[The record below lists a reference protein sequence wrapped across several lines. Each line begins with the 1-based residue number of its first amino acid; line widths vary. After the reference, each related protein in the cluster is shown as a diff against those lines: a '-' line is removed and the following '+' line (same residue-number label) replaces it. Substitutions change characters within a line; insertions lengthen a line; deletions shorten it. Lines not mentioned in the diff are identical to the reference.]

1 MASRLIACMALL
13 YALGTVTGCSKVA
26 SPGAGISVVPAGA
39 ARVAA
44 AGNAC
49 ERKLISTADVAGI
62 FGTPIIGVGG
72 KTIPGDAQSCT
83 FETSSFP
90 SVTITLR
97 PDVGAQTVDT
107 WASGKMPMKTTPL
120 PGVGEQAAW
129 QPELH
134 EVIAQKNN
142 LLCDIQASGS
152 GSDFTDQPEALK
164 KKLGALCNKIF
175 ANY

>member
-1 MASRLIACMALL
+1 MAIRAIACIALL
-13 YALGTVTGCSKVA
+13 YALAALPACSKVA
-26 SPGAGISVVPAGA
+26 SPAGA
-39 ARVAA
+39 PAVA

-49 ERKLISTADVAGI
+49 ERKLISPADVAGI

-72 KTIPGDAQSCT
+72 KTLPGDAQSCT

-90 SVTITLR
+90 SLTITLR
-97 PDVGAQTVDT
+97 PGVGAQTVDT

-134 EVIAQKNN
+134 EVIAQRNN

-152 GSDFTDQPEALK
+152 NRDFTDQPEVLQQ
-164 KKLGALCNKIF
+164 KLGALCNKIF
-175 ANY
+175 AAY

>member
-1 MASRLIACMALL
+1 MATRLIAWIALL
-13 YALGTVTGCSKVA
+13 YALAAVAGCSKIA
-26 SPGAGISVVPAGA
+26 SPA
-39 ARVAA
+39 AATSIA

-49 ERKLISTADVAGI
+49 DRKLISTADVAGI
-62 FGTPIIGVGG
+62 FGIPIIGIGG

-90 SVTITLR
+90 SITITLR
-97 PDVGAQTVDT
+97 PGVGAQTVDT

-129 QPELH
+129 QPDLH

-142 LLCDIQASGS
+142 LLCDIQVSGS
-152 GSDFTDQPEALK
+152 GRDFTDQPEALQ

-175 ANY
+175 AAY

>member
-1 MASRLIACMALL
+1 MATRMIAWMALGC
-13 YALGTVTGCSKVA
+13 ALSTLSGCSKVA
-26 SPGAGISVVPAGA
+26 GLGGTSAAAAGA
-39 ARVAA
+39 AAVAGS
-44 AGNAC
+44 GNAC

-62 FGTPIIGVGG
+62 FGTPIIGIGG
-72 KTIPGDAQSCT
+72 KTIPGDTQSCT

-90 SVTITLR
+90 SITITLR
-97 PDVGAQTVDT
+97 PGVGAQTVDT

-120 PGVGEQAAW
+120 AGVGEQAAW

-152 GSDFTDQPEALK
+152 GGDFTDQPEALQ

-175 ANY
+175 ATY